1 MGTRG
6 YVALRFRGRYHI
18 FYNQFDSNAEKLGE
32 KLIKTIPTDPGEY
45 SSKFLIDIYTT
56 Y

>member
-6 YVALRFRGRYHI
+6 YVALRFRGRYYI
-18 FYNQFDSNAEKLGE
+18 FYNQFDSNAEELGE
-32 KLIKTIPTDPGEY
+32 KLIKTIPTDPLEY
-45 SSKFLIDIYTT
+45 SSKFLIDIHIT